1 MKTKVL
7 IAIASTILLTPV
19 ALSEIFKLW
28 PIDVKVSLDLVKLLD
43 QIGTAYGVATKS
55 DVSHS
60 VNAKIKFYEY
70 TIVAY
75 ALPAGNP
82 RQSVVTYTLV
92 NDSTVT
98 GEKWKKIVDTK
109 KAFDPVINK
118 SYSSS
123 GRGDPD
129 ANFEI
134 GENGSIP
141 LAVRDYTCDDESRQ
155 GGGITSIKS
164 RLFVRISNK
173 LDGQAAS
180 VKNFIDRN
188 PELVTICDFQ
198 GGVLPNNGDREDDYN
213 SDKKYIKSVGTTGAF
228 RSKELN
234 VPTAAYKDFYIDSAR
249 GLSPQSISGAN
260 FKNFSVIDL
269 TVRTSGYKIGEK

>member
-1 MKTKVL
+1 MKKL
-7 IAIASTILLTPV
+7 NYELRKIL
-19 ALSEIFKLW
+19 
-28 PIDVKVSLDLVKLLD
+28 
-43 QIGTAYGVATKS
+43 
-55 DVSHS
+55 
-60 VNAKIKFYEY
+60 
-70 TIVAY
+70 
-75 ALPAGNP
+75 
-82 RQSVVTYTLV
+82 
-92 NDSTVT
+92 
-98 GEKWKKIVDTK
+98 KIVDTK